1 MLEARFCPNASLSIV
16 EHVLRHTG
24 PEPAVIA
31 VSEGSTRT
39 VSWTELAT
47 EVGAMAAALT
57 QAGVAEG
64 DRVAAWLPAGIEGV
78 VAMLGASAV
87 GALFSRSEER
97 RVGKEGGSTGSTRW
111 SPSQ

>member
-1 MLEARFCPNASLSIV
+1 MLEARFFPNASLSIV

-31 VSEGSTRT
+31 VSEGSPRT

-64 DRVAAWLPAGIEGV
+64 ARVAAWLPNGIEAA
-78 VAMLGASAV
+78 VAMV
-87 GALFSRSEER
+87 
-97 RVGKEGGSTGSTRW
+97 GGSAGGAWFAPT
-111 SPSQ
+111 SPASGAAGGPD